1 MSSAPTDPE
10 VAASSPDMERA
21 SADYTLTLRGSS
33 ARVAL
38 SPAKTLLDAC
48 LSQQVAMPY
57 NCRSGE
63 CGECAVRLVKGEIH
77 EMPGADPAIFTQAMR
92 ETGLVLTCMAFPR
105 SDVELDVPAG
115 LAPQPKI
122 HSFDAVIQRVDWLGE
137 RTAHVTVRRP
147 EGVQFTGGQYFEW
160 HIPGIERP
168 RLYSAANAPGGPS
181 MEFLVRIYP
190 GGAVSAKLR
199 RGEIDAGDVVPMRGP
214 FGSYSFRADDPG
226 TAIFVAGGTGLAPV
240 RSIVMDALS
249 AQGPDRQIIV
259 FMGARDQA
267 ELAAAQELEQAAL
280 RHRKLKFVP
289 VLSHEPADSGW
300 GGRRGLVTD
309 VLGSMLGDQFGAQA
323 YLCGP
328 APMVEAALPILEVC
342 GLARSDIHCDK
353 FVPAES
359 ARRQ

>member
-1 MSSAPTDPE
+1 
-10 VAASSPDMERA
+10 MERA